1 MIQKK
6 EIFNEGFLKLCETIG
21 LALRDKIYED
31 SQNMKTEYK
40 NVDLLTHNCESY
52 LSEREPGL
60 VVLVKSLTRVKTL
73 PKAKDSS
80 LSYGLCL
87 VLEQIYSTRNSKF
100 VGPMSFTQEE
110 VKWSFS
116 GSKGMRLRFLVK

>member
-40 NVDLLTHNCESY
+40 NFDLLTHVASA
-52 LSEREPGL
+52 P
-60 VVLVKSLTRVKTL
+60 T
-73 PKAKDSS
+73 
-80 LSYGLCL
+80 
-87 VLEQIYSTRNSKF
+87 
-100 VGPMSFTQEE
+100 
-110 VKWSFS
+110 
-116 GSKGMRLRFLVK
+116 